1 MVAYVLLRV
10 FVILLLV
17 AANAF
22 FAAAEFALVSV
33 RETRIQQLI
42 EAHRA
47 GARTVL
53 KLHQQLGRVVNGVQL
68 GITITSLTLGWL
80 GEPVLARL
88 FESWIGSL
96 PHAALYAHSI
106 AVPVAFA
113 MITSLHVIL
122 GELVPKSLALQ
133 RAERVALAVAAPMD
147 VFLTVTAP
155 LTIGMSRAAGFVLR
169 AFGTR
174 EIRHGSVHSPDE
186 LRLIVTAARTSGQ
199 LSSAQEE
206 MLLNALELDSIA
218 ARQVMVPRT
227 RIFSLPA
234 DLNLD
239 EALSRVVDDQHS
251 RIPVYDPQR
260 GPEHIIG
267 VLYAKDLMRW
277 TRLRLGH
284 NAAAST
290 PAAATRI
297 AQMKIGQVMHDV
309 LVVPETKSLLELL
322 GEFQQRKRHLAVVVD
337 EFGSTAG
344 VISVEDVLEQ
354 LVGELEDEFDVAST
368 QPAVTDANAP
378 LVLDGAVN
386 IRDLESQYDLKL
398 PQDEGFE
405 TLAGFLLS
413 RLQKMPTGGE
423 AFDYEGR
430 RFVVEKMD
438 GHRIATVRIEAIPA
452 PTTATSAISQ
462 VSATPQVS
470 AQKAGD

>member
-1 MVAYVLLRV
+1 MIASVLLRV
-10 FVILLLV
+10 FVVLLLV
-17 AANAF
+17 AVNAF

-47 GARTVL
+47 GARIVL
-53 KLHQQLGRVVNGVQL
+53 KLHQQLTRVVNGVQL
-68 GITITSLTLGWL
+68 GITVTSLALGWL

-88 FESWIGSL
+88 FESWIGRI
-96 PHAALYAHSI
+96 PHATLYAHAI
-106 AVPVAFA
+106 AVTVAFVS
-113 MITSLHVIL
+113 ITSLHVIL

-147 VFLTVTAP
+147 VFLTITRP
-155 LTIGMSRAAGFVLR
+155 LTVGMSRVAGFVLR
-169 AFGTR
+169 AFGTH

-199 LSSAQEE
+199 LSSTQEE
-206 MLLNALELDSIA
+206 MLLNALELDSIT

-227 RIFSLPA
+227 RIFSLPS
-234 DLNLD
+234 DLTLD
-239 EALSRVVDDQHS
+239 EALARVVDDQHS
-251 RIPVYDPQR
+251 RVPVYDPQR

-277 TRLRLGH
+277 TRLRLSVPGTV
-284 NAAAST
+284 T
-290 PAAATRI
+290 PLMRI
-297 AQMKIGQVMHDV
+297 SQIQISQMKIGQIMHNV
-309 LVVPETKSLLELL
+309 LVVPETKSLLDLL
-322 GEFQQRKRHLAVVVD
+322 GDFQLRKRHLAVVVD

-354 LVGELEDEFDVAST
+354 LVGKLEDEFDVASA
-368 QPAVTDANAP
+368 PSAVTDANAP
-378 LVLDGAVN
+378 LLLDGAIN
-386 IRDLESQYDLKL
+386 IRDLESQYEMKL
-398 PQDEGFE
+398 PQDEGYE

-430 RFVVEKMD
+430 RFSVEKMD
-438 GHRIATVRIEAIPA
+438 GHRIATVRIEPVQVTSSPA
-452 PTTATSAISQ
+452 AS
-462 VSATPQVS
+462 V
-470 AQKAGD
+470 QKAGD